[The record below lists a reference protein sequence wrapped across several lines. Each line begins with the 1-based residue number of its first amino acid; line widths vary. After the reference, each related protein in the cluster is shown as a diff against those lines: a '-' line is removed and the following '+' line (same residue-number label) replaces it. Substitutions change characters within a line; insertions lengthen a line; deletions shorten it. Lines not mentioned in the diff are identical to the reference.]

1 MPYAKWGDVNPAIQ
15 GIKPRV
21 TLAMANHIADVA
33 DGITAS
39 KSAENPWAA
48 AIAAFKREYKVMGGR
63 WVQRKPA
70 ASKES
75 GEATSMNPYE
85 RITLIDLRMGE
96 MHEYLM
102 SEAVT
107 KIVGGRKASAGD
119 FLVVG
124 DPDKPTTWHLPIKV
138 NGKPNRKLA
147 AGAWAALFSAGGF
160 RGNKYQGPDAGK
172 AKAALKA
179 IYKDQEWEMPAE
191 EAAAAGKPDLGED
204 ASWYPQTDGTIDW
217 GEVPSVPYGA
227 KSFGDI
233 EALSATRRATER
245 LHCLTYQFGELARN
259 IMGDEDEPDKIG
271 ALQALVD
278 EFMGIVE
285 TVLGMAAEPAPEY
298 EAGEAQPISVG
309 ESHEGATLQLVEAA
323 EADAA
328 AGIPLV
334 MDVALIEPGWGN
346 KKDMNYYPR
355 DMLARDAKVF
365 EGSKM
370 YESDHRPA
378 EKSTENWVST
388 VRSIKGLSDT
398 GAPIAEVVVHNS
410 GFAERVR
417 ALKAAGMLGK
427 MECSILAG
435 GMARKGKVD
444 GVAGNIVE
452 RITEALAVDWVTR
465 AGAGGR
471 ALDLAEHAE
480 GGTMKRVLNVQM
492 AGGQADL
499 SAEALKDKLS
509 AKLIEVFGE
518 GATLEAVNLAE
529 VTPVEPPVETPPPTA
544 EPEPGPAVME
554 AAEVKA
560 AVEATSLPAPAKA
573 KLAEGKYADKAA
585 LDAAIQ
591 HEVAYLKAVTGS
603 GAPFGLGPSLSPDA
617 AKPMT
622 DKEYDMAIGEVL
634 ERAGVPLAK

>member
-1 MPYAKWGDVNPAIQ
+1 
-15 GIKPRV
+15 
-21 TLAMANHIADVA
+21 
-33 DGITAS
+33 
-39 KSAENPWAA
+39 
-48 AIAAFKREYKVMGGR
+48 
-63 WVQRKPA
+63 
-70 ASKES
+70 
-75 GEATSMNPYE
+75 
-85 RITLIDLRMGE
+85 
-96 MHEYLM
+96 
-102 SEAVT
+102 
-107 KIVGGRKASAGD
+107 
-119 FLVVG
+119 
-124 DPDKPTTWHLPIKV
+124 
-138 NGKPNRKLA
+138 
-147 AGAWAALFSAGGF
+147 
-160 RGNKYQGPDAGK
+160 
-172 AKAALKA
+172 
-179 IYKDQEWEMPAE
+179 
-191 EAAAAGKPDLGED
+191 
-204 ASWYPQTDGTIDW
+204 
-217 GEVPSVPYGA
+217 
-227 KSFGDI
+227 
-233 EALSATRRATER
+233 
-245 LHCLTYQFGELARN
+245 
-259 IMGDEDEPDKIG
+259 
-271 ALQALVD
+271 
-278 EFMGIVE
+278 
-285 TVLGMAAEPAPEY
+285 
-298 EAGEAQPISVG
+298 
-309 ESHEGATLQLVEAA
+309 
-323 EADAA
+323 
-328 AGIPLV
+328 
-334 MDVALIEPGWGN
+334 
-346 KKDMNYYPR
+346 
-355 DMLARDAKVF
+355 
-365 EGSKM
+365 
-370 YESDHRPA
+370 
-378 EKSTENWVST
+378 
-388 VRSIKGLSDT
+388 
-398 GAPIAEVVVHNS
+398 
-410 GFAERVR
+410 
-417 ALKAAGMLGK
+417 MLGK